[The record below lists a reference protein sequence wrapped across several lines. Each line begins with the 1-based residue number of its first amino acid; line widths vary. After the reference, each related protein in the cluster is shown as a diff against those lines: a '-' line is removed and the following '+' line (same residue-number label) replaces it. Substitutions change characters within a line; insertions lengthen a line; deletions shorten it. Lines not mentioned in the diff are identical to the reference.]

1 MKFLMTYTGDP
12 SNPPPTPE
20 TFEALGKYTVEKI
33 QSGTVVM
40 TGGIVRPTKG
50 TKVRFAGGKF
60 SVTDGPFPETKEL
73 IDGFAIVQAKSVEAA
88 IEEAE
93 TFMKVAGDGVGEI
106 LRIYDQGDESHH

>member
-12 SNPPPTPE
+12 KAAPPTPE
-20 TFEALGKYTVEKI
+20 KMEALGKYTVEKI
-33 QSGTVVM
+33 QSGIVVM

-73 IDGFAIVQAKSVEAA
+73 IDGFAIIQAKSVEGA
-88 IEEAE
+88 ISEAE
-93 TFMKVAGDGVGEI
+93 SFMKIAGDGTGEI
-106 LRIYDQGDESHH
+106 LRIFDQGDESHH